1 MRFVAKVK
9 LRSDDF
15 ANEVLNS
22 YTVFIYSREHL
33 SELICMS
40 FQKIPKK
47 RFLCI
52 ILILAVC
59 GSTLVYTH
67 LTSDTRAFRR
77 LSDELLQTE
86 LSGNTINLH
95 YTLADPESFGIHQE
109 PILPTEFLEDDQ
121 EALIHTWQQR
131 LNRISPDKL
140 DTGDRYTYRL
150 FERFLALS
158 LEDAA
163 FAYYDEPLSP
173 SSGMISGIPILL
185 ADYTFRSKKD
195 VTDYLAILE
204 QTGDY
209 FDALIAYEQ
218 TKADKGLFMSDAS
231 ADKVIEQCDTIMDQE
246 LLQSGSHFLQQTFT
260 ERLDNLLAQ
269 GLIDDSQK
277 EQWCSENDRLL
288 TTVMAPSYERV
299 ADSLIVL
306 KGSGVNPYGLSYYP
320 QGREYYTC
328 RLTSLTGSSRSIPEI
343 KRLLEA
349 DFTQSFHALKAL
361 INEHPAILELSGD
374 SSLLTFTADADQNAQ
389 LALTNSS
396 PIPHPDTASEDDPLL
411 KTAEVMLQN
420 LQTQMS
426 QDFPALSSA
435 TGDRRISHTVKCVSP
450 SMEDYSSPAYY
461 LTPPIDDMSSNTI
474 YLNAS
479 GISDDLTLYTTLAHE
494 GYPGHLYQTV
504 YSQSCLNRCNA
515 SPIRFLLH
523 YGGFVEG
530 WALYVENLSYGY
542 AANLTDDP
550 DTAAYIEACRLNR
563 NLLLCLY
570 SYMDIAIHYDGATPE
585 QIEAFLTGLGLFNG
599 FSVDAVY
606 EYLVEEPGNYL
617 KYYLGYLEFL
627 SLKENAKKLYG
638 ASYSDYAFHQF
649 VLEAGPSD
657 FTSLSERLTHT
668 IADQTI
674 Y

>member
-1 MRFVAKVK
+1 
-9 LRSDDF
+9 
-15 ANEVLNS
+15 
-22 YTVFIYSREHL
+22 
-33 SELICMS
+33 MS

-52 ILILAVC
+52 ILSLAVC
-59 GSTLVYTH
+59 GCTLLYTH

-95 YTLADPESFGIHQE
+95 YTLADPESFGIHQA
-109 PILPTEFLEDDQ
+109 PVLPTDFSEDDQ
-121 EALIHTWQQR
+121 EALIRAWQQR
-131 LNRISPDKL
+131 LNRISPTKL
-140 DTGDRYTYRL
+140 DTGNRYAYRL

-185 ADYTFRSKKD
+185 ADYTFRSERD

-260 ERLDNLLAQ
+260 ERLDELLAQ

-299 ADSLIVL
+299 ADAFIVL

-320 QGREYYTC
+320 QGREYYAC
-328 RLTSLTGSSRSIPEI
+328 RLASLTGSSRSIPEI

-349 DFTQSFHALKAL
+349 DFTKSFHALKAL
-361 INEHPAILELSGD
+361 INEHPAVLELSGD
-374 SSLLTFTADADQNAQ
+374 SALLTFTADAGQNAQ
-389 LALTNSS
+389 LALTDSS
-396 PIPHPDTASEDDPLL
+396 LIPHPDTASASEDNALL

-426 QDFPALSSA
+426 QDFPALSTA
-435 TGDRRISHTVKCVSP
+435 TGNRRISHTVKCVSP
-450 SMEDYSSPAYY
+450 SMENYSSPAYY

-474 YLNAS
+474 YLNAA

-504 YSQSCLNRCNA
+504 YSQSCLNSHNA

-542 AANLTDDP
+542 AARLTNDP

-585 QIEAFLTGLGLFNG
+585 QIEVFLTGLGLFNG

-657 FTSLSERLTHT
+657 FTSLSERLTLT
-668 IADQTI
+668 VPDQTV